1 MIFKNIHK
9 WFISLALLVSV
20 VSFSGFTAETSV
32 KQNVFT
38 ELIKTDRPISK
49 SAVYYYRA
57 ILKIERPTNF
67 SFKTLLK
74 YYNLHANIQF
84 ITADLKVRDYLAH
97 VTLIPVQHR
106 FKKDNYSHIFI
117 G

>member
-20 VSFSGFTAETSV
+20 VSFSGFTAEKTV

-38 ELIKTDRPISK
+38 ELIKTNRPITK

-57 ILKIERPTNF
+57 ILKVERPTNF
-67 SFKTLLK
+67 SFKT
-74 YYNLHANIQF
+74 YNFSMAQKPDF
-84 ITADLKVRDYLAH
+84 WDYADDIDTIKFLQKL
-97 VTLIPVQHR
+97 T
-106 FKKDNYSHIFI
+106 S
-117 G
+117 